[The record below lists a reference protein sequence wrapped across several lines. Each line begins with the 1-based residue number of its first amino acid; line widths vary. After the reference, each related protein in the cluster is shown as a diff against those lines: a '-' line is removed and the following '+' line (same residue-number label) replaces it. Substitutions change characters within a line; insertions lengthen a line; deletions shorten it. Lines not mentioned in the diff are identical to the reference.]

1 MTEPTLIEWLENHLE
16 KKGAVAE
23 IGPEYYTEFLQFTDK
38 QMRRLIRHIIY
49 AHAKEINRMV
59 FDHTRK
65 YKDEDI
71 YRLVQNTLSFM
82 AVGLMRFGPDRKL
95 YMFKC
100 QGPKPTPKVQQLLD
114 EKVARCM
121 PLIRRAF
128 VEVINRQPSRG
139 KRGKK
144 T

>member
-1 MTEPTLIEWLENHLE
+1 MTRPTVTEWLENYLE

-23 IGPEYYTEFLQFTDK
+23 IGPEYYTEFLELTDK
-38 QMRRLIRHIIY
+38 EMRRIIRLIIY
-49 AHAKEINRMV
+49 GHAKEINRMV
-59 FDHTRK
+59 FDDRRR

-71 YRLVQNTLSFM
+71 YKLVQNTLSFM
-82 AVGLMRFGPDRKL
+82 AVGLIRFGPDGNL
-95 YMFKC
+95 CMFKC
-100 QGPKPTPKVQQLLD
+100 QGPKPTPEVQQLID

-139 KRGKK
+139 KK

>member
-1 MTEPTLIEWLENHLE
+1 MKEPTLIEWLESYLE
-16 KKGAVAE
+16 KKGSVAE
-23 IGPEYYTEFLQFTDK
+23 IGPEYYAEFLQFTDK
-38 QMRRLIRHIIY
+38 DMRKIIRHIIY
-49 AHAKEINRMV
+49 GLAKDINRMA
-59 FDHTRK
+59 FDDTGR

-82 AVGLMRFGPDRKL
+82 AVGLIRFGEDGKL

-114 EKVARCM
+114 EKVARCL

-128 VEVINRQPSRG
+128 VEVINRQPGRG
-139 KRGKK
+139 KHSKRA
-144 T
+144 